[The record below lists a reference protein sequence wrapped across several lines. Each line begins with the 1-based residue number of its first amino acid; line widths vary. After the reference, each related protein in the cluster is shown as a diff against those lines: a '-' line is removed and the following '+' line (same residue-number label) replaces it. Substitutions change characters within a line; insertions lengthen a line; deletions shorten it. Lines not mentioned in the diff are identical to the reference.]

1 MKRAAHRTPGIATR
15 KTPRAINQQVVLNL
29 LLSRQPI
36 SRAEL
41 ARTMGMQRSAVGR
54 IADDLIALGLV
65 RESPAVASGRG
76 RRPTLL
82 HLDSGGRCAVA
93 VDVRATRT
101 FLVLTDLVGRELSE
115 LRSFSTEREPE
126 RLISHLSAEIRR
138 LLDGHPEAG
147 HCHGVGIAFPGMLDR
162 TGSTVVHA
170 PALGWRDVPLK
181 RPLSEALGLPVEMEN
196 AAKAC
201 ALAQI
206 WKAQGDGSPGSLVF
220 VSVSDGVGVGLVVNG
235 EILRGRHN
243 VAGEFGHLPLSI
255 EGPPC
260 SCGAMGCWEAYISN
274 LATLSRYVGK
284 QVLPRQ
290 PLPKEMESLTVEDV
304 VNRAREGEARA
315 MMALQTT
322 ARYLGLGLASIVN
335 ALDPDRIC
343 IGGEI
348 TAGWD
353 LIESAVRSGLSERAL
368 VAAAA
373 DVEILP
379 LPPDEHP
386 RLKGAAALVG
396 APAFTLGPAVGRPRR
411 GDVLQPHGVG

>member
-1 MKRAAHRTPGIATR
+1 M
-15 KTPRAINQQVVLNL
+15 
-29 LLSRQPI
+29 
-36 SRAEL
+36 
-41 ARTMGMQRSAVGR
+41 
-54 IADDLIALGLV
+54 
-65 RESPAVASGRG
+65 
-76 RRPTLL
+76 
-82 HLDSGGRCAVA
+82 
-93 VDVRATRT
+93 
-101 FLVLTDLVGRELSE
+101 
-115 LRSFSTEREPE
+115 
-126 RLISHLSAEIRR
+126 
-138 LLDGHPEAG
+138 
-147 HCHGVGIAFPGMLDR
+147 
-162 TGSTVVHA
+162 
-170 PALGWRDVPLK
+170 
-181 RPLSEALGLPVEMEN
+181 PVEMEN

-220 VSVSDGVGVGLVVNG
+220 VSVSDGVGVGLVVGG

-290 PLPKEMESLTVEDV
+290 PLPKEMESLTIEDV
-304 VNRAREGEARA
+304 VNRARQGEARA

-396 APAFTLGPAVGRPRR
+396 APAFTLGPAGGRPRR